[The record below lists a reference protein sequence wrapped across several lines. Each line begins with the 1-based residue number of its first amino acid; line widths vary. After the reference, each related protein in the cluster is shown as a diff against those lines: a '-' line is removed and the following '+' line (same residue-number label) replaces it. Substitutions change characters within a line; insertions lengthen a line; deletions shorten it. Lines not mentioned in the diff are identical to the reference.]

1 MLAIVEM
8 LYIHIDVFK
17 GVIFAV
23 IQIEVLRA
31 DFDIAHEFSILQ
43 ALLRLRYPPVN
54 RVWKHRISL
63 RVFWSEG

>member
-1 MLAIVEM
+1 
-8 LYIHIDVFK
+8 
-17 GVIFAV
+17 VIFAV